1 MFLRAR
7 KKEEIEI
14 RKKRNS
20 SIIRFIILGKE
31 FKRYL
36 NARNSI

>member
-14 RKKRNS
+14 RKKEIVRS
-20 SIIRFIILGKE
+20 LDSLFWKKD